1 MMMKKG
7 SSFILFERGKGGKIH
22 SPKTLKR
29 SGMAF
34 SDLFLF

>member
-22 SPKTLKR
+22 SLKTLKR
-29 SGMAF
+29 SGIDIPGL
-34 SDLFLF
+34 SLF